1 MIQLKDIH
9 KSFGD
14 NQVLKGVSF
23 SINHGES
30 VAIIGKSGIGK
41 SVLLKHL
48 IGLIQPDSGEVWVEN
63 QLVNGMSFSDL
74 QDIRSKCGMVFQFGA
89 LFDSMSVNDNIGLA
103 LSKLSKLKDDELQDR
118 IDASLDEVGMSES
131 NNMMPSDLSGGMKK
145 RVGIARAIAIKPKY
159 LFYDE
164 PTTGLDPIM
173 TDSIN
178 KLIAKI
184 HNQENITSIM
194 VTHELRTVFEV
205 VERVIMLHEGKIK
218 FDGTPSEIRQS
229 NDEIVKQFISGESIN
244 YQLEVK

>member
-1 MIQLKDIH
+1 MY
-9 KSFGD
+9 
-14 NQVLKGVSF
+14 
-23 SINHGES
+23 
-30 VAIIGKSGIGK
+30 
-41 SVLLKHL
+41 LKHL

-103 LSKLSKLKDDELQDR
+103 LSKLSNLKDDELQNR
-118 IDASLDEVGMSES
+118 IDASLEEVGMSKS

-184 HNQENITSIM
+184 HDQENITSIM

-205 VERVIMLHEGKIK
+205 VERVIMLYEGKVK
-218 FDGTPSEIRQS
+218 FDGTPIEIRQS
-229 NDEIVKQFISGESIN
+229 NDKIVKQFISGESIN
-244 YQLEVK
+244 S

>member
-1 MIQLKDIH
+1 MIQLKNIH

-23 SINHGES
+23 SIAHGES
-30 VAIIGKSGIGK
+30 VAIIGNSGIGK

-103 LSKLSKLKDDELQDR
+103 LSKLSKLKDDELQNR
-118 IDASLDEVGMSES
+118 IDASLEEVGMSKS

-205 VERVIMLHEGKIK
+205 VERVIMLYEGKIK
-218 FDGTPSEIRQS
+218 FDGTPKEIRQS
-229 NDEIVKQFISGESIN
+229 NDKIVKQFISGESIN
-244 YQLEVK
+244 SQLEVE

>member
-1 MIQLKDIH
+1 MIELKDIY
-9 KSFGD
+9 KSFGE
-14 NQVLKGVSF
+14 NHVLKGVSF
-23 SINHGES
+23 SIKHGES

-74 QDIRSKCGMVFQFGA
+74 QEIRSQCGMVFQFGA

-103 LSKLSKLKDDELQDR
+103 LSKLSKLKDGELQDR
-118 IDASLDEVGMSES
+118 IDASLEEVGMAES

-145 RVGIARAIAIKPKY
+145 RVGIARAIAIKPKF

-184 HNQENITSIM
+184 HSQENITSIM

-205 VERVIMLHEGKIK
+205 VERVIMLHEGKIQ
-218 FDGTPSEIRQS
+218 FDGTPSEIKQS

-244 YQLEVK
+244 SELEVK